1 MQILQQLMLPQF
13 AFGAV
18 ETAFNT
24 LLNRSLHTSAILR
37 KLAGKILEI
46 QLTSPN
52 LHFFIL
58 FGESRTDWLGQYE
71 GETDCSV
78 TLQASVLPK
87 LADKTQLSKLIN
99 DKSLVLNGDLQ
110 LLQHFSTLLDELE
123 KDPAELLSPLIGDVA
138 SQALTNL
145 GRGIFNQ
152 VKQQFSQNSRHLA
165 ENLMNERPVL
175 VHRLQVAD
183 FCDQVAELEKQAMHL
198 EEKFAKL
205 R

>member
-24 LLNRSLHTSAILR
+24 LLNRSPHTSAILR

-58 FGESRTDWLGQYE
+58 FSEGRTDWLGQYE

-78 TLQASVLPK
+78 TLQASALPK
-87 LADKTQLSKLIN
+87 LADKTQLSTLIN

-110 LLQHFSTLLDELE
+110 LLHHFSTLLDELE

-138 SQALTNL
+138 SQALANL

-152 VKQQFSQNSRHLA
+152 VKQQFSQNSQHLV

-175 VHRLQVAD
+175 VHRLQVVD
-183 FCDQVAELEKQAMHL
+183 FCDQVAELEKQAVRL

>member
-24 LLNRSLHTSAILR
+24 LLNRSPHTSAILR

-46 QLTSPN
+46 QLISPN

-58 FGESRTDWLGQYE
+58 FSESRTDWLGQYE

-78 TLQASVLPK
+78 MLQASALPK
-87 LADKTQLSKLIN
+87 LADKTQLSTLIN

-123 KDPAELLSPLIGDVA
+123 KDPGELLSPLIGDVA

-152 VKQQFSQNSRHLA
+152 VKQQFSQNSQHLV

-175 VHRLQVAD
+175 VHRLQVVD
-183 FCDQVAELEKQAMHL
+183 FCDQVAELEKQAVRL